1 MPQVVNLSSRGIS
14 VNFPDDATP
23 EEIQE
28 ALDEYYPRNG
38 ADVAHDIA
46 TERNF
51 HLKGMT
57 LDDYEML
64 RGHEGKI
71 AEGKGALE
79 KTMEAAG
86 MLAEDIGS
94 GLKAAYRAA
103 KKGQYGPTLSGSLNL
118 GRDIAVGGLTG
129 TYDLGEVIHGIFE
142 VEDAED
148 TYNRHLSENDLKDT
162 PEARK
167 DYRSRLANDFK
178 DFKKKMDRA
187 DFRQGIIDLAVVP
200 EVAHAASYGLDA
212 SVPATFGLGALAKA
226 PAMAATKTAGRT
238 VGQVVGG
245 GFRQAGRAA
254 TVVGEVPERVA
265 GKLLGEG
272 AEAATRGV
280 TTLGGG
286 LGVATGTV
294 IPAAPAAAKAAGAIL
309 DVAGDVLES
318 ASRAAAEGG
327 RKGTFA
333 RSAELAETTAGKN
346 ISELLARVETPLSYA
361 GEAIKGAGAGMA
373 IGGTLGGLAE
383 GEEGFWHGIGIG
395 GPLGIGGSLV
405 GRAVGDAFG
414 VRRAALS
421 YEDAKKYLSSHR
433 DAHYAIKA
441 LDKLSPAD
449 AAHLADSVMHMEKL
463 GVKVTFHDDNVPP
476 PALSPEKVARKS
488 YSGVMVDESG
498 VFINTDRV
506 TESTGLHEAFH
517 ATAYAME
524 RGKFL
529 GEVQG
534 MLLGKTD
541 PVEGLIVRPGALS
554 MENFAKFV
562 ESYAGMMESSAARLR
577 VAGDEIGAAKLEV
590 QSMEFRRKVAEGDLQ
605 HAVDEF
611 GAFYWDAFVR
621 GEEPKLFIGGEKDLV
636 VNALNWAKKK
646 ASKAFMRDAQ
656 KAGLDFS
663 QGTQAAF
670 IRGKQRQFAI
680 PEFDAAIRRLV
691 KNGDM
696 EVTHSVPVTGIPKA
710 QAFALAKLH
719 GAEHLFE
726 VSDKGEPVRVKTIKE
741 IETESKADVEAALD
755 AIEVLPDNVRRSE
768 IVVDE
773 KGRRKLVARNLSN
786 EEKAVLLRT
795 VRHMNNSQR
804 QQLEA
809 FVAGMDS
816 PDGKPVYKVSYWK
829 ASGAGRGKR
838 KPYGQFEVSERDALP
853 YSLEMNA
860 TGGLYLRFV
869 DMDSVNSNLLKARR
883 LKVYKNLHSS
893 HREAVA
899 EFHSYLEN
907 LDSDSPIPSAEFF
920 GGGEVGRLK
929 RNLFYEALGTV
940 PRKDDPPLHNM
951 GREGYTPKRGRN
963 FAFKNFRVERLGN
976 VEDTGVRVKFGE
988 SAYERSIVNM
998 LPDESPAR
1006 FMPDVEGGGRMDAP
1020 ELKGPAK
1027 KRVGTTG
1034 QYVGAPRGM
1043 STPQSLGALRKRID
1057 MLTVEG
1063 QPGRFWYEN
1072 SSDAILEATGGNL
1085 KEAEIVAALVAV
1097 YSPANRVYP
1106 NFSQAIKAYQQH
1118 ISGKP
1123 IKAGRFGR
1131 IDREAARVLNGER
1144 WQGVKTNNF
1153 YVNLMRNVDPSLKQ
1167 GVTVDMWIMRLFGYD
1182 TDSPSTQQYAFAEK
1196 EIKRIAKKLGWEAQQ
1211 VQAAMWVSGKA
1222 RWESVWGDVKKSAIK
1237 KKDLFQNEETDKW
1250 EWKSKAV
1257 EKKYRKKARV
1267 KMFAI
1272 KNQDVSKSKFDF
1284 SDAARRDLGQLS
1296 LESRPGDSAGII
1308 PGIARA
1314 SYIEQIEYHA
1324 AMERALTDHTGRD
1337 VLSTELGLMEIMAVN
1352 APGVWLDQVNP
1363 SKQTSFIAPKQGKEV
1378 HPALRE
1384 TLNEWAAFQGLLR
1397 RQEAVGWHRPFYTD
1411 FAEAKV
1417 GEANGMQ
1424 LDFGRTL
1431 TPEETRALSE
1441 AMLQLTG
1448 GDTFAA
1454 IAHKDGI
1461 RFLNFAE
1468 DNVAFHRQVRAATD
1482 TVFAMR
1488 PEVEAT
1494 GRRFFA
1500 DSDLISN
1507 NWKENPH
1514 GDIYRQRLLRS
1525 RRSDLYRRHYRLLA
1539 PKIDQVNAS
1548 FSEKYGW
1555 GEPGRHLSD
1564 LDPASTAPSKPV
1576 DTSTRFMPDVGGQD
1590 ALGMFSAAERATVDL
1605 KQEKGGASQM
1615 LAMIKKAGVKDEEL
1629 KALGLDKFLEG
1640 NRKVTK
1646 DEIIDH
1652 LVENQITVEETVLG
1666 EVLPPLER
1674 LPSEYETGS
1683 RERVIRKH
1691 EYAKELKAKYD
1702 QVLDRLTKAHD
1713 KLSPNEQKQVE
1724 VWDKSFNDWVDYWG
1738 QPRIQNEPSGSHT
1751 DVMKW
1756 ANEVLPGAFNESLFR
1771 PDVVKE
1777 WIVFEGGDRR
1787 KVKGRGRSKNEAE
1800 SDALQNINDL
1810 RSRPDAATK
1819 HDSYVEPGAVEGSYR
1834 ELLLRLPEK
1843 AAKARVIQAED
1854 GLFYIQHSPHERSE
1868 VAHASRQSAESVLAK
1883 SPPSMEPPSETYKG
1897 GHYGDTPNT
1906 LAHVRFND
1914 RTSEHGKTLFIEEIQ
1929 SDWHQEGR
1937 KKGYKTDV
1945 DPAILKKINDLKK
1958 AEDKLDSEIQAKSV
1972 ADDVPQHIIDAGES
1986 ADGLNSL
1993 VEFIAE
1999 SNRNDPRYQKREA
2012 IMAERM
2018 SLESQVAQRDTVPDA
2033 PFKTSWHEL
2042 SMKRMI
2048 SYAAKHG
2055 YDAISWTKGETQFQ
2069 RYGSSEIAWVKDG
2082 DGWKVKATEQRG
2094 GEADGINIETA
2105 ARAEGILKEGG
2116 DTITSKE
2123 QLHALIKET
2132 VMDRERGQWSPE
2144 NFEKQ
2149 VDKLTSRT
2157 WERMQNEDA
2166 GTSLPR
2172 KEGMGGFYDRML
2184 PKMKTWKKLGL
2195 KVETD
2200 DLGKLTPEQ
2209 REFAE
2214 IDKLGKYD
2222 NADHPL
2228 TDRYWELHDLLGR
2241 EEALQAVDPKSLPAH
2256 LVKLTPEVKAKVL
2269 DTGIARF
2276 MPDAAVPGAER
2287 NSIGWSMLMSKAGNW
2302 RVYSPDGVLAGVAG
2316 SKQRAEQIFKTK
2328 YKRELR
2334 KKERSSSVRYMP
2346 DATEYRVTLPDG
2358 GTKTI
2363 SSKRTVTHVGLMKR
2377 GGEWGVHSMHSRREL
2392 AERSIDSE
2400 TKRINDHYRLE
2411 EKHGRSTAGNR
2422 VDETRVVEVEKVK

>member
-1 MPQVVNLSSRGIS
+1 MPQVVNLPSRGIS

-51 HLKGMT
+51 HLKGMS

-79 KTMEAAG
+79 KTMEATG

-103 KKGQYGPTLSGSLNL
+103 KKGQYGPTLSGSLNV

-148 TYNRHLSENDLKDT
+148 TYSRHLSENDLKDT

-200 EVAHAASYGLDA
+200 EAAHASSYLLDA
-212 SVPATFGLGALAKA
+212 SLPVTFGMGALAKA

-254 TVVGEVPERVA
+254 TVAGEVPEKVA

-272 AEAATRGV
+272 AEATVKTHLPSAAGIGV
-280 TTLGGG
+280 VGGSP
-286 LGVATGTV
+286 
-294 IPAAPAAAKAAGAIL
+294 IAAMPAAAKAVGSIL

-327 RKGTFA
+327 RKGAFA

-383 GEEGFWHGIGIG
+383 GEEGFWHGIGVG
-395 GPLGIGGSLV
+395 GPLGIGGSLA

-421 YEDAKKYLSSHR
+421 YDDAKKYLSSHR

-449 AAHLADSVMHMEKL
+449 AAHLADSVMHMETL

-696 EVTHSVPVTGIPKA
+696 EVTHNVPVTGIPKA

-726 VSDKGEPVRVKTIKE
+726 VNDKGEPVRVKTIKE
-741 IETESKADVEAALD
+741 IETESKADVETALD

-869 DMDSVNSNLLKARR
+869 DMDSVNGNLLKARR

-963 FAFKNFRVERLGN
+963 FAFKNLRVERLGN

-1006 FMPDVEGGGRMDAP
+1006 FMPDDSAYADAANRGDTDTAQRMVDQAAKAAGYTIGP
-1020 ELKGPAK
+1020 FYHGSGAKGITSYRTQSGYEWGPAS
-1027 KRVGTTG
+1027 
-1034 QYVGAPRGM
+1034 YW
-1043 STPQSLGALRKRID
+1043 TP
-1057 MLTVEG
+1057 
-1063 QPGRFWYEN
+1063 
-1072 SSDAILEATGGNL
+1072 
-1085 KEAEIVAALVAV
+1085 
-1097 YSPANRVYP
+1097 
-1106 NFSQAIKAYQQH
+1106 
-1118 ISGKP
+1118 
-1123 IKAGRFGR
+1123 
-1131 IDREAARVLNGER
+1131 
-1144 WQGVKTNNF
+1144 
-1153 YVNLMRNVDPSLKQ
+1153 
-1167 GVTVDMWIMRLFGYD
+1167 
-1182 TDSPSTQQYAFAEK
+1182 
-1196 EIKRIAKKLGWEAQQ
+1196 
-1211 VQAAMWVSGKA
+1211 
-1222 RWESVWGDVKKSAIK
+1222 
-1237 KKDLFQNEETDKW
+1237 
-1250 EWKSKAV
+1250 
-1257 EKKYRKKARV
+1257 
-1267 KMFAI
+1267 
-1272 KNQDVSKSKFDF
+1272 
-1284 SDAARRDLGQLS
+1284 
-1296 LESRPGDSAGII
+1296 
-1308 PGIARA
+1308 
-1314 SYIEQIEYHA
+1314 
-1324 AMERALTDHTGRD
+1324 
-1337 VLSTELGLMEIMAVN
+1337 
-1352 APGVWLDQVNP
+1352 
-1363 SKQTSFIAPKQGKEV
+1363 
-1378 HPALRE
+1378 
-1384 TLNEWAAFQGLLR
+1384 
-1397 RQEAVGWHRPFYTD
+1397 
-1411 FAEAKV
+1411 
-1417 GEANGMQ
+1417 
-1424 LDFGRTL
+1424 
-1431 TPEETRALSE
+1431 
-1441 AMLQLTG
+1441 
-1448 GDTFAA
+1448 
-1454 IAHKDGI
+1454 
-1461 RFLNFAE
+1461 
-1468 DNVAFHRQVRAATD
+1468 
-1482 TVFAMR
+1482 
-1488 PEVEAT
+1488 
-1494 GRRFFA
+1494 
-1500 DSDLISN
+1500 
-1507 NWKENPH
+1507 
-1514 GDIYRQRLLRS
+1514 
-1525 RRSDLYRRHYRLLA
+1525 
-1539 PKIDQVNAS
+1539 
-1548 FSEKYGW
+1548 
-1555 GEPGRHLSD
+1555 EPGRAARYGEYVQSAYLKIEKPLAHSHNGPDGAPLFDSLKGVTNNEKNAEARRLGYDGVINMWGDGSVVEAAAFDPNQIKSADPITRDDAGNIIPLSE
-1564 LDPASTAPSKPV
+1564 
-1576 DTSTRFMPDVGGQD
+1576 RFKRGSDDIRYMPDVGGQD
-1590 ALGMFSAAERATVDL
+1590 SLGMFSAAERATVDL

-1629 KALGLDKFLEG
+1629 QALGLDKFLEG

-1652 LVENQITVEETVLG
+1652 LVENSITVEETVLG
-1666 EVLPPLER
+1666 GPDIRPKIDGDTVDTVMQRDLVPALESIGIKGSDEAASAIQKRHLYELRGEPVQQGGAALLADHAISKLEEHGHGDLLQKFFDINKLDHEETVRPP
-1674 LPSEYETGS
+1674 
-1683 RERVIRKH
+1683 
-1691 EYAKELKAKYD
+1691 
-1702 QVLDRLTKAHD
+1702 
-1713 KLSPNEQKQVE
+1713 
-1724 VWDKSFNDWVDYWG
+1724 
-1738 QPRIQNEPSGSHT
+1738 
-1751 DVMKW
+1751 
-1756 ANEVLPGAFNESLFR
+1756 
-1771 PDVVKE
+1771 
-1777 WIVFEGGDRR
+1777 
-1787 KVKGRGRSKNEAE
+1787 
-1800 SDALQNINDL
+1800 
-1810 RSRPDAATK
+1810 ATK
-1819 HDSYVEPGAVEGSYR
+1819 HASYVEPGAVEGSYR

-1843 AAKARVIQAED
+1843 TDRSGLPEGYSLVEGTGLKKWEVFGPGTSRYSSGQTKAEAIGSFWDMHGKAAD
-1854 GLFYIQHSPHERSE
+1854 Y
-1868 VAHASRQSAESVLAK
+1868 
-1883 SPPSMEPPSETYKG
+1883 TG
-1897 GHYGDTPNT
+1897 GHYGEHPNV

-1937 KKGYKTDV
+1937 KKGYQLPPERKAYLENRRV
-1945 DPAILKKINDLKK
+1945 ELEAIGKK
-1958 AEDKLDSEIQAKSV
+1958 ATKAQKQEWVEVMNELQPQAT
-1972 ADDVPQHIIDAGES
+1972 G
-1986 ADGLNSL
+1986 
-1993 VEFIAE
+1993 
-1999 SNRNDPRYQKREA
+1999 R
-2012 IMAERM
+2012 
-2018 SLESQVAQRDTVPDA
+2018 VPDA

-2048 SYAAKHG
+2048 RYAVDNG
-2055 YDAISWTKGETQFQ
+2055 YDAISWTKGETQAA
-2069 RYGSSEIAWVKDG
+2069 RYDLSKQVKEIAVPSVEPNVRAVRIEPIGGNSFKLMVDNG
-2082 DGWKVKATEQRG
+2082 GKVEGLYAAEQFTGKQLDEVIGKEMAEKVMAFESPGKLTGLDLKVG
-2094 GEADGINIETA
+2094 GE
-2105 ARAEGILKEGG
+2105 
-2116 DTITSKE
+2116 
-2123 QLHALIKET
+2123 
-2132 VMDRERGQWSPE
+2132 
-2144 NFEKQ
+2144 
-2149 VDKLTSRT
+2149 
-2157 WERMQNEDA
+2157 
-2166 GTSLPR
+2166 
-2172 KEGMGGFYDRML
+2172 GMKGFYDRML

-2195 KVETD
+2195 KVEGGVFDTGD
-2200 DLGKLTPEQ
+2200 FKVMKKNFQGGPYYSLENRNSPDAISIHPT
-2209 REFAE
+2209 AE
-2214 IDKLGKYD
+2214 
-2222 NADHPL
+2222 AA
-2228 TDRYWELHDLLGR
+2228 WAAA
-2241 EEALQAVDPKSLPAH
+2241 EALGATPAH

-2287 NSIGWSMLMSKAGNW
+2287 NSIGWSMLLTKAGNW
-2302 RVYSPDGVLAGVAG
+2302 RVYGPDGVLAGVAG

-2346 DATEYRVTLPDG
+2346 DARSEYRAAEIPHRSSVPGVPDG
-2358 GTKTI
+2358 VEL
-2363 SSKRTVTHVGLMKR
+2363 RLPTVETTTGSVGKGIILHFSAYPSGRYGAMRYGVAATEANRFPSDAKGEMPK
-2377 GGEWGVHSMHSRREL
+2377 GGGYDSVWD
-2392 AERSIDSE
+2392 ERYNRSYDSE
-2400 TKRINDHYRLE
+2400 QKWRAAHARYAKKNEIISDPWYESAIRVEEEIKRERA
-2411 EKHGRSTAGNR
+2411 K
-2422 VDETRVVEVEKVK
+2422 